1 MLLYYI
7 VIQKLNMMST
17 TILSVRVND
26 DERSLLEIAAK
37 HAHTT
42 LSEFIRRKALEAA
55 ELELMEQRIVE
66 IPHLMWEQFEAWL
79 DAPAKPNP
87 ALKRLADIK
96 PVWEY

>member
-1 MLLYYI
+1 
-7 VIQKLNMMST
+7 MST

-66 IPHLMWEQFEAWL
+66 IPHGRWEQFEAWL
-79 DAPAKPNP
+79 DAPAKTNP
-87 ALKRLADIK
+87 ALKRLATMN
-96 PVWEY
+96 PVWEH